1 MELQLWLRDCI
12 GLAVLVHE
20 VEVLGYVLD
29 VLDGFSDLA
38 SSGHVSHV
46 YLLIGLLD
54 WTKEFLSSVT
64 VTLLRFVFWAQMS
77 SLIIRFL
84 IKSADFIFA

>member
-1 MELQLWLRDCI
+1 MELQLWLRDGIC
-12 GLAVLVHE
+12 LAVLVHE

-38 SSGHVSHV
+38 GSGHVSHV

-54 WTKEFLSSVT
+54 WTKEFLST
-64 VTLLRFVFWAQMS
+64 IIVTLLRFVLMAQKN

-84 IKSADFIFA
+84 IKSADFIFT